1 MILSNLII
9 LCFCV
14 MIACLE
20 VLLLIAMWRGHLL
33 PGVAFLSMNGIFLLY
48 LYGLLDGKNEN
59 E

>member
-1 MILSNLII
+1 
-9 LCFCV
+9 

-48 LYGLLDGKNEN
+48 LYELLDGKSKHE
-59 E
+59 